1 MLKCIKA
8 KVNYNSFFYEGKKY
22 FFPEIEGTYYIEMLV
37 SKYSDIFFKFIK
49 YLIEKKVWNILL
61 FY

>member
-37 SKYSDIFFKFIK
+37 SKYSVIIMK
-49 YLIEKKVWNILL
+49 YIPA
-61 FY
+61 